1 MKSEMTKNEKKKLA
15 IKKTN
20 LREISPEML
29 DQVSGGLPGEY
40 WCDTNAT
47 CTGTACAVSYYKTS
61 NCCVMMM

>member
-1 MKSEMTKNEKKKLA
+1 MKSEVVKNEKKKLE

-20 LREISPEML
+20 LREISPALL

-47 CTGTACAVSYYKTS
+47 CSGTACRVSYQPTS
-61 NCCVMMM
+61 TCC